1 MTPPSK
7 EEPRKKRSRR
17 PAPVSSGLT
26 TRGVVPAPWRGVLFV
41 WENLPFDLPA
51 GLTVALVALP
61 QAIAYAMLAGIPPV
75 YGLSTAVVTG
85 FLAAVLGRSRQ
96 VATGPTTTTGLL
108 VLGALTPYLGG
119 NGLIRPEHLS
129 VVATLALLAGAIRL
143 IVAFGGGAHLVR
155 FLPESVLV
163 GFTAGAGTLI
173 GGMQLDEALGLPP
186 TRATGLRSQ
195 AAAILDLVGEGQ
207 HPEALAIVLAAATIL
222 VVALGRR
229 WWPRFP
235 VALGAVMASALGA
248 WALGLGQSAGLPL
261 VSDRSPVVSG
271 WPAVA
276 WPIWDPALIEQL
288 LVPASAIVLLGT
300 LELAVSAR
308 AGGARPD
315 MRREIVAQGWANVA
329 GAFSGCFP
337 ASASFTRSALL
348 RLSGTRTRMAA
359 ALSGLVV
366 LPVLLFGSQ
375 LIGYIPQSALAGVLL
390 VVAWGMVDKTAVRR
404 LWSAAPETRLLLA
417 LTYVATL
424 VLPIEWAVLLG
435 SGTGLIIHLARTSAP
450 RLHLLRPEGPQSRR
464 LVPTSASEEPECV
477 VVEVSGDL
485 HYAAVP
491 PFLNEVERL
500 IPASAR
506 CIVLDL
512 SHAHEIRYSALRAF
526 ERLAD
531 LAAYGGATFGLAG
544 VSADTAALLARCG
557 SPLRCEPAHDE
568 PGLSVRRALEAG
580 HRVEPLD

>member
-1 MTPPSK
+1 VA
-7 EEPRKKRSRR
+7 
-17 PAPVSSGLT
+17 PAPL
-26 TRGVVPAPWRGVLFV
+26 RAVLLL
-41 WENLPFDLPA
+41 WESLPHDLPA
-51 GLTVALVALP
+51 GLTVALLALP
-61 QAIAYAMLAGIPPV
+61 QSIAFAMLAGLPPV

-85 FLAAVLGRSRQ
+85 TLAALLGRSRQ

-108 VLGALTPYLGG
+108 VLGAVTPYLGET
-119 NGLIRPEHLS
+119 GLIRPEHLS
-129 VVATLALLAGAIRL
+129 VVATLALLAGVIRL
-143 IVAFGGGAHLVR
+143 ILALGGAAHLVR

-195 AAAILDLVGEGQ
+195 AVAVLDLLREGQ
-207 HPEALAIVLAAATIL
+207 HPEVMAVLLAAGTIV

-229 WWPRFP
+229 WTPRLP
-235 VALGAVMASALGA
+235 LALGAVVASAVVA
-248 WALGLGQSAGLPL
+248 AVLGLDRAAGLPL
-261 VSDRSPVVSG
+261 VSDRSPVVAG

-276 WPIWDPALIEQL
+276 WPLWDPVLMQEL

-315 MRREIVAQGWANVA
+315 MRREILAQGWANVG
-329 GAFSGCFP
+329 GAFTGCFP
-337 ASASFTRSALL
+337 ASASLTRSSLL
-348 RLSGTRTRMAA
+348 RLTGARTRIAA
-359 ALSGLVV
+359 TLSGLLV
-366 LPVLLFGSQ
+366 LPVLLLGSR
-375 LIGYIPQSALAGVLL
+375 LVGYVPQAALAGVLL
-390 VVAWGMVDKTAVRR
+390 FVAWGMVDKTAVRR
-404 LWSAAPETRLLLA
+404 LWLASPETRLLLT
-417 LTYVATL
+417 LTYGATL
-424 VLPIEWAVLLG
+424 VLPLEWAILLG
-435 SGTGLIIHLARTSAP
+435 SGTGLVIHLAHTSAP
-450 RLHLLRPEGPQSRR
+450 RLHLLRPEGPRSRR
-464 LVPTSASEEPECV
+464 LVPTAARYEPECV

-512 SHAHEIRYSALRAF
+512 SHAHEIRFAALQAF
-526 ERLAD
+526 ERLAE
-531 LAAYGGATFGLAG
+531 LAAYSGATFGLAG
-544 VSADTAALLARCG
+544 VGADTRALLERCG
-557 SPLRCEPAHDE
+557 SALPAEPAHDE